1 MSRVKYILHSTFYI
15 LHLSE
20 ALILHLSEAL
30 ILHLSEALIFH
41 SKNINGLC
49 PNEKE
54 KNNETTNTEG

>member
-20 ALILHLSEAL
+20 ALILHLS
-30 ILHLSEALIFH
+30 IALIFH

-49 PNEKE
+49 PNEKD
-54 KNNETTNTEG
+54 KNNETTDTEG